1 MTDRADF
8 VSGFFWL
15 IFSAF
20 VSYQSY
26 KLGLGTLHQPG
37 PGFLFFW
44 TGISTAILAGAIIV
58 RSLRKGPPDNAKQL
72 LSEKKSLTKIILVLA
87 SLFLYTW
94 LMELLGFMIVTMLL
108 FLFLLGI
115 VEKKRWQFAVLV
127 SLIVTASSYL
137 VFELG
142 LQSQLPKGLLGFLRF

>member
-1 MTDRADF
+1 MTDRADL

-44 TGISTAILAGAIIV
+44 TGVTTGILAGVIVV
-58 RSLRKGPPDNAKQL
+58 RSLRQGPPDNAREL
-72 LSEKKSLTKIILVLA
+72 ISEKRSPTKIILVLA

-94 LMELLGFMIVTMLL
+94 LMESLGFMVVTMLL
-108 FLFLLGI
+108 FLFLLGV
-115 VEKKRWQFAVLV
+115 VEKKKWRFAVLV